1 MSDVRVPDAFGLL
14 IEALE
19 PWLDQVVVV
28 GGWAHHLYRLHA
40 DAQRLDYPPLSTLDA
55 DIGVPTVL
63 PPRAQDIRA
72 RLMDRGFTEEFL
84 GDDHPPATHYRF
96 GEASGFYVE
105 FLTPLVG
112 SEYDRSQRRKA
123 TAEIAGVASQALR
136 YIEVLLD
143 HPSSIDLEYKGVVSK
158 IQIANPVSF
167 LVQKVL
173 IHRKRERED
182 RAKDILY
189 MHDTLEVFGASL
201 ADMATLWQSI
211 VAPKL
216 HPRNTRTVSKAAE
229 ILFGTISDDIRR
241 AAEISA
247 ERALSH
253 EAVRATCHYGFT
265 KVFG

>member
-1 MSDVRVPDAFGLL
+1 
-14 IEALE
+14 
-19 PWLDQVVVV
+19 
-28 GGWAHHLYRLHA
+28 
-40 DAQRLDYPPLSTLDA
+40 
-55 DIGVPTVL
+55 
-63 PPRAQDIRA
+63 
-72 RLMDRGFTEEFL
+72 MDRGFTEEFL
-84 GDDHPPATHYRF
+84 GDDRPPATHYRLN

-123 TAEIAGVASQALR
+123 TAKIAGVASQALR

-143 HPSSIDLEYKGVVSK
+143 HPSSIDLDYNGVVST

-167 LVQKVL
+167 LAQKVL
-173 IHRKRERED
+173 IHRKRGRED

-201 ADMATLWQSI
+201 VEMGTLWQNI
-211 VAPKL
+211 VARKL

-229 ILFGTISDDIRR
+229 ILFGGISDDIRR
-241 AAEISA
+241 AAEISD
-247 ERALSH
+247 ERALSP